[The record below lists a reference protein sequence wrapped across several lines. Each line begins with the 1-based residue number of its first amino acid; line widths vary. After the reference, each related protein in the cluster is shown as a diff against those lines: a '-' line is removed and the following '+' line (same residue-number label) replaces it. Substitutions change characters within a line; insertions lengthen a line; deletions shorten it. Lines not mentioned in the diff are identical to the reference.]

1 MKIYDHIKQKIKDT
15 ILEKLAIQ
23 NTLVHH
29 PKYMEKYNYRKQE
42 IKIYTI
48 TEKKMLF
55 IKHKLYIQILDIRTF
70 KKTRQEYYFSNN
82 TRNPSRNS
90 QAVPDFENYNMQTE
104 IDKNN

>member
-1 MKIYDHIKQKIKDT
+1 
-15 ILEKLAIQ
+15 
-23 NTLVHH
+23 
-29 PKYMEKYNYRKQE
+29 
-42 IKIYTI
+42 
-48 TEKKMLF
+48 MLF
-55 IKHKLYIQILDIRTF
+55 IKHELYIQILDIRTF